1 MPMFTQPVSLFPQP
15 TQKRTTAPLGGDVI
29 QAISPWSGWFT
40 SGLAQ
45 YGLLN
50 INLGFSSAPDV
61 ERDVLDG
68 VASYGKQLGRIGDVL
83 SVLLKHFDPKIP
95 LTEDENN
102 AIMKLKVMLL
112 EIDEVKR
119 QHGRTITSSEI
130 LRQGTPT

>member
-1 MPMFTQPVSLFPQP
+1 MPMFTQPVSLFPQA
-15 TQKRTTAPLGGDVI
+15 TAKRTTASLGGDVI
-29 QAISPWSGWFT
+29 QSISPWSGWFT

-45 YGLLN
+45 YGLFN

-61 ERDVLDG
+61 ERDVLEG

-83 SVLLKHFDPKIP
+83 SVLLKHFDPKTP
-95 LTEDENN
+95 LSEDELN

-119 QHGRTITSSEI
+119 QHGRATTSANV
-130 LRQGTPT
+130 LRQGTLT